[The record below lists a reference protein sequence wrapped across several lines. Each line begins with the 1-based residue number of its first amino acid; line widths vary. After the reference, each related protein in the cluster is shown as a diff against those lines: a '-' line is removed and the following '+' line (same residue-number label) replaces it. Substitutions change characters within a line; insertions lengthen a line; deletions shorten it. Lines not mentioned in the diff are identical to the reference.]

1 MTAEVMPRRA
11 NRAAS
16 TSRIE
21 ASIRAAQS
29 CGLTVASVIHQPDG
43 TVVIGFGEP
52 PAAPELKARGWPN
65 RE

>member
-1 MTAEVMPRRA
+1 MTAEATPRRTH
-11 NRAAS
+11 RAAS

-21 ASIRAAQS
+21 ASIRAAQA

-43 TVVIGFGEP
+43 TVVIGFGDP
-52 PAAPELKARGWPN
+52 PAQAKPKARGWPD